1 MRKIPLMIGGL
12 LALALSPLLF
22 SFGVQAAD
30 TTYASLTSASADTP
44 EGFIRVTSAAWNLTG
59 DPPRVRFCLSAR
71 ETKGMLSNDFKCT
84 RWGNAQDYLNTRYP
98 GKGAVLTRWDFNCAA
113 RGNSASAW
121 CEQEIVLY
129 YRILPR

>member
-1 MRKIPLMIGGL
+1 MRKVPLMIGGL
-12 LALALSPLLF
+12 LALAMSPLLF

-30 TTYASLTSASADTP
+30 TTYASFTAANADTP
-44 EGFIRVTSAAWNLTG
+44 EGFIRVTRAGWDLVG

-71 ETKGMLSNDFKCT
+71 EIKGVLLNDFKCI

-98 GKGAVLTRWDFNCAA
+98 GKGVTLSRWDFNCTA
-113 RGNSASAW
+113 RGNSTSAW